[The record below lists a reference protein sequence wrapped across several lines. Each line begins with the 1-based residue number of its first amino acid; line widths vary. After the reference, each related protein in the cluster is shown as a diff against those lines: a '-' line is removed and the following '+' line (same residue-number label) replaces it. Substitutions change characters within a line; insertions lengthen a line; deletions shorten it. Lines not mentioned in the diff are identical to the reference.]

1 MSSTLCCSP
10 QFWGASFRLIPF
22 AVLEFGPFALIGL
35 RSGIAALCLLPLILL
50 RGCGAQM
57 LSQVRELAVVG
68 VVNAVIPFTLLA
80 YAAISL
86 TAGFTALI
94 NATTPLWAAVV
105 GLFWLNARLS
115 RLQRAG
121 LALGVVGMAVLTWG
135 KLDFKLVSCHV

>member
-10 QFWGASFRLIPF
+10 QFWSASFLF
-22 AVLEFGPFALIGL
+22 MWVAVPDFGPFALIGL
-35 RSGIAALCLLPLILL
+35 RSGIAALCLLSLILL
-50 RGCGAQM
+50 RGGGAQM
-57 LSQVRELAVVG
+57 RSQVRELAVVG

-86 TAGFTALI
+86 TVGFTALI

-105 GLFWLNARLS
+105 GLFWLNARLC

-121 LALGVVGMAVLTWG
+121 LALGVFGMAVRT
-135 KLDFKLVSCHV
+135 